1 MSLHHIYIWTRHPLL
16 GLPTSSC
23 SAARL
28 VWTAGACRRSRTSTT
43 HPAMPFP
50 NENGKTC
57 ESRQKRS
64 LRIHRVFRCRLAPP
78 TARPRTSEVGSAGPV
93 EADLPS
99 DMQGRD
105 VKRLDIIYIYIS
117 NDLHQLI
124 YRRQL
129 AADKQTLI
137 LCLDFD
143 PET

>member
-1 MSLHHIYIWTRHPLL
+1 MSLQHIYIYINYMWTRHPLL

-105 VKRLDIIYIYIS
+105 VKRLDIIYIYI
-117 NDLHQLI
+117 LATIVHQLI
-124 YRRQL
+124 CRRQL
-129 AADKQTLI
+129 ANLPPTNRR
-137 LCLDFD
+137 
-143 PET
+143 